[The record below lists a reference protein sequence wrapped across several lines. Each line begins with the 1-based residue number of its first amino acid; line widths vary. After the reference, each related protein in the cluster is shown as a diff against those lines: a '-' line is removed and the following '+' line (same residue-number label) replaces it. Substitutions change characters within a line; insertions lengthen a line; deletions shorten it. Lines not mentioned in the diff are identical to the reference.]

1 MAEITSPSGRV
12 YQWNKPTPP
21 TKDDIDALVA
31 YDSSVGG
38 TPSTPAQPSAP
49 VAQLGSDAQLQK
61 AVNESA
67 SVGEMRRREG
77 EGEIAARRDRTLLE
91 TLSAASPVNM
101 SPLGVGFVPP
111 ISQSDIQ
118 ANAAAAR
125 EIAPIV
131 AGMAAPELL
140 PAKVALTAAAGKIVP
155 KLLSSVGI
163 GTVSGVAQQATE
175 EAVSGFQPA
184 QKGEFGP
191 LGRIVESAGLGGL
204 LGATGVAIERFGPT
218 AYQYAKNIL
227 SPKKFATTAYRPF
240 GNASVSQ
247 LEASA
252 ARQTIQD
259 TTGIDVPV
267 GVGEA
272 IGTPQLANE
281 IKNIQSGL
289 ELSSEAKDA
298 IKRQV
303 AFSATQLKNTFVTE
317 EDLAKHTIATLRQQI
332 GDLSKPVNDAIE
344 AASKELHPA
353 IQSAFKQVQNDALAL
368 VPGTSATPTSFGA
381 KVRSEIQG
389 TFSDL
394 SAGERT
400 AFQKVTSNPDYKT
413 VDIPTGNT
421 KKWSEDLGIQTV
433 QQDIEKTDQFSNIL
447 DSFGRLIAK
456 PEAVST
462 RAVTPMFPVGTGRF
476 SGSIPKFS
484 ENQTLEGMRN
494 FRTQVGGSI
503 GNDTIFPG
511 VSDYQ
516 KKQLY
521 KAVSQD
527 IEAGIAS
534 LPGSTLKTDLQQ
546 ANSLTKQK
554 YATFD
559 NPMMDKILKDFGPEG
574 GIGPASLAAKLR
586 SADGPSFLAE
596 LKKSVPPARA
606 KAITDATS
614 EYLFND
620 IGNAARNSISGEISA
635 GQLLNGIDSL
645 APEIRAEFFPN
656 YKNIVDLAKKQN
668 ALSKVDPKKIIS
680 NLSVDDPALLFD
692 ALGAAPSKD
701 VTDKIVNAFA
711 KSQKL
716 QKQYNGTVIG
726 ALKEMD
732 GDGLSAII
740 EQNPSKFMRS
750 IMDGE
755 TFSPSQTEKAMR
767 IIATHNPELI
777 KHLQFNFVNDLLS
790 RSTGQGRISANNLLK
805 EILPES
811 PLGKAGSMR
820 GISEAV
826 LGPNKLNTLESTLRN
841 LSAIEKAGGDLSPNS
856 PLMDLVARGVGAAA
870 GAATRGMTGIGTIGA
885 ANELAS
891 IAGRSQKIK
900 YAIASYILTTPELRK
915 LAITPINRIDPTT
928 AKNVINGFSNY
939 MIDRFGPD
947 SPEADEIHT
956 MNIDANRR
964 SAK

>member
-1 MAEITSPSGRV
+1 MPRFAVTVDDNGVKKRIVLESDN
-12 YQWNKPTPP
+12 QPTE
-21 TKDDIDALVA
+21 DDVLSALRGSA
-31 YDSSVGG
+31 QSS
-38 TPSTPAQPSAP
+38 TPSTPSQPSAP
-49 VAQLGSDAQLQK
+49 VAQPGYDAQLQS
-61 AVNESA
+61 AVNGAA

-77 EGEIAARRDRTLLE
+77 EGEISAQLQTGSVAAPPGTTAEDVRDITLFPNYGD
-91 TLSAASPVNM
+91 AAKA
-101 SPLGVGFVPP
+101 LGK
-111 ISQSDIQ
+111 
-118 ANAAAAR
+118 
-125 EIAPIV
+125 IASIG
-131 AGMAAPELL
+131 AGIAAPELL
-140 PAKVALTAAAGKIVP
+140 PAKFALTAATARIVP
-155 KLLSSVGI
+155 KILAS
-163 GTVSGVAQQATE
+163 TTRQAVSGVAQQATE

-191 LGRIVESAGLGGL
+191 LGRIKESAELGGF
-204 LGATGVAIERFGPT
+204 LGAAGSLVERFGPT

-227 SPKKFATTAYRPF
+227 SPRKALTTAYRPF

-298 IKRQV
+298 LKRQV
-303 AFSATQLKNTFVTE
+303 AFSATQLKNTGVTE

-620 IGNAARNSISGEISA
+620 IGNAARDSIEGTISA

-668 ALSKVDPKKIIS
+668 ALLKIDPKAAKIIS

-701 VTDKIVNAFA
+701 VTDKIADAFA
-711 KSQKL
+711 KSQKR

-726 ALKEMD
+726 VLKEMD

-755 TFSPSQTEKAMR
+755 TFSPAQTEKAMR
-767 IIATHNPELI
+767 IIATHNPKLI
-777 KHLQFNFVNDLLS
+777 NDLQFNFVNDLLS

-826 LGPNKLNTLESTLRN
+826 LGPNKLDTLESTLRN

>member
-1 MAEITSPSGRV
+1 MPTYKVTDPSSGKTVRLTGDSAPTEQELEEVFKSITQQSPS
-12 YQWNKPTPP
+12 
-21 TKDDIDALVA
+21 
-31 YDSSVGG
+31 
-38 TPSTPAQPSAP
+38 SAP
-49 VAQLGSDAQLQK
+49 VPDPGSAEQMQK

-77 EGEIAARRDRTLLE
+77 EGEISYQRQTGSIAAPPGTTAEDVRDTTLFPNYGD
-91 TLSAASPVNM
+91 AAKA
-101 SPLGVGFVPP
+101 LGK
-111 ISQSDIQ
+111 
-118 ANAAAAR
+118 
-125 EIAPIV
+125 IASLG
-131 AGMAAPELL
+131 AGVAAPELL
-140 PAKVALTAAAGKIVP
+140 PAKLALTALAGKTVP
-155 KLLSSVGI
+155 KILATAARES
-163 GTVSGVAQQATE
+163 VSGAAQQVTE

-184 QKGEFGP
+184 KEGELGP
-191 LGRIVESAGLGGL
+191 VGRITASTGLGGL
-204 LGATGVAIERFGPT
+204 LGGTASLAERYLPT
-218 AYQYAKNIL
+218 AYQVAKNVL
-227 SPKKFATTAYRPF
+227 SFSPKKAATTAFRPF

-247 LEASA
+247 LDASS
-252 ARQTIQD
+252 ARQMIQD
-259 TTGIDVPV
+259 TTGVEVPV

-298 IKRQV
+298 LKRQI
-303 AFSATQLKNTFVTE
+303 AFSATQLKNTGVTAD
-317 EDLAKHTIATLRQQI
+317 DLAKHTIATLRQQI
-332 GDLSKPVNDAIE
+332 GDLSKPSRDAIE

-353 IQSAFKQVQNDALAL
+353 IESAFKQVQNDALAL

-381 KVRSEIQG
+381 RVRSEIQG

-394 SAGERT
+394 STEERT
-400 AFQKVTSNPDYKT
+400 AFQKVTSNPDYT
-413 VDIPTGNT
+413 AVDIPTGNT

-433 QQDIEKTDQFSNIL
+433 QQDIEKPEQFSNIL
-447 DSFGRLIAK
+447 DAFGRLIPKVETA
-456 PEAVST
+456 ST
-462 RAVTPMFPVGTGRF
+462 KAITPMFPVGTGRF

-503 GNDTIFPG
+503 GNDSILPG

-527 IEAGIAS
+527 IDNGIAS

-559 NPMMDKILKDFGPEG
+559 NPMMDKILQDFGPEG
-574 GIGPASLAAKLR
+574 GIGPASLASKLR

-606 KAITDATS
+606 KAITDAAS
-614 EYLFND
+614 EYLFNE
-620 IGNAARNSISGEISA
+620 IGHAARNSISGEMSA

-645 APEIRAEFFPN
+645 APEIRSEFFPN
-656 YKNIVDLAKKQN
+656 YNNIVGLAKKQN
-668 ALSKVDPKKIIS
+668 ALSKLDPKKIIS

-692 ALGAAPSKD
+692 ALGASPSKD
-701 VTDKIVNAFA
+701 VTDKIVDAFA

-726 ALKEMD
+726 ALQKMD

-755 TFSPSQTEKAMR
+755 TFSPAQTEKAMR
-767 IIATHNPELI
+767 IIATHNPKLI
-777 KHLQFNFVNDLLS
+777 NDLQFNFVNDLLS

-820 GISEAV
+820 GVSEAV
-826 LGPNKLNTLESTLRN
+826 LGPNKLDSLESTLRS

-856 PLMDLVARGVGAAA
+856 PLMDLVARGAGAVA

-928 AKNVINGFSNY
+928 AKNMISGFSNY
-939 MIDRFGPD
+939 MVDRFGPD
-947 SPEADEIHT
+947 SPEADEIYT

>member
-1 MAEITSPSGRV
+1 MSNDGLLSLKRQA
-12 YQWNKPTPP
+12 
-21 TKDDIDALVA
+21 
-31 YDSSVGG
+31 
-38 TPSTPAQPSAP
+38 TPAQPSAP
-49 VAQLGSDAQLQK
+49 VAQLGSDAQLQS
-61 AVNESA
+61 AVNGAA

-77 EGEIAARRDRTLLE
+77 EGEISAQLQTGSVAAPPGTTAEDVRDITLFPNYGD
-91 TLSAASPVNM
+91 AAKA
-101 SPLGVGFVPP
+101 LGK
-111 ISQSDIQ
+111 
-118 ANAAAAR
+118 
-125 EIAPIV
+125 IASIG
-131 AGMAAPELL
+131 AGIAAPELL
-140 PAKVALTAAAGKIVP
+140 PAKLALTALAGKTVP
-155 KLLSSVGI
+155 KILATAARE
-163 GTVSGVAQQATE
+163 TVSGVAQQATE

-184 QKGEFGP
+184 KKDEFGP

-204 LGATGVAIERFGPT
+204 LGAAGSLVERFGPT
-218 AYQYAKNIL
+218 AYQYAKNVL

-298 IKRQV
+298 LKRQV
-303 AFSATQLKNTFVTE
+303 AFSATQLKNTGVTE

-332 GDLSKPVNDAIE
+332 GDLSKQAKDYVD
-344 AASKELHPA
+344 AASNELKPA
-353 IQSAFKQVQNDALAL
+353 IASAFNQVQNDALAL

-413 VDIPTGNT
+413 VDIPTTET
-421 KKWSEDLGIQTV
+421 KAWRNALQGSTV
-433 QQDIEKTDQFSNIL
+433 QTASGNIPI
-447 DSFGRLIAK
+447 SI
-456 PEAVST
+456 
-462 RAVTPMFPVGTGRF
+462 TPQGTGKF
-476 SGSIPKFS
+476 ASIIPEF
-484 ENQTLEGMRN
+484 EDVQTLEGMRN
-494 FRTQVGGSI
+494 FRTQVGSSI
-503 GNDTIFPG
+503 GNDSVLPG

-755 TFSPSQTEKAMR
+755 TFSPAQTEKAMR
-767 IIATHNPELI
+767 IIATHNPKLI
-777 KHLQFNFVNDLLS
+777 NDLQFNFINDLLS

-826 LGPNKLNTLESTLRN
+826 LGPNKLDTLESTLRN

>member
-1 MAEITSPSGRV
+1 MPLTEQNRQKLDGIVSQMETNGE
-12 YQWNKPTPP
+12 KPENIQFVVNDF
-21 TKDDIDALVA
+21 KSKYEQA
-31 YDSSVGG
+31 
-38 TPSTPAQPSAP
+38 TPAQPSAP
-49 VAQLGSDAQLQK
+49 VADPGSAEQMQS
-61 AVNESA
+61 AVDQSA

-77 EGEIAARRDRTLLE
+77 EGEISASRDRTLLE

-101 SPLGVGFVPP
+101 SPLGIGVVPP

-118 ANAAAAR
+118 ANAAAAKKV
-125 EIAPIV
+125 APFV
-131 AGMAAPELL
+131 AGLAAPELL
-140 PAKVALTAAAGKIVP
+140 PAKLALTALTGKTVP
-155 KLLSSVGI
+155 KILATAARES
-163 GTVSGVAQQATE
+163 VSGAAQQVTE

-184 QKGEFGP
+184 KEGELGP
-191 LGRIVESAGLGGL
+191 VGRITASTGLGGL
-204 LGATGVAIERFGPT
+204 LGGTASLAERYLPA
-218 AYQYAKNIL
+218 AYQVAKNVL
-227 SPKKFATTAYRPF
+227 SFSPKKAATTPFRPF

-247 LEASA
+247 LDASS
-252 ARQTIQD
+252 ARQMIQD
-259 TTGIDVPV
+259 TTGIEVPV

-298 IKRQV
+298 LKRQI
-303 AFSATQLKNTFVTE
+303 AFSATQLKNTGVTAD
-317 EDLAKHTIATLRQQI
+317 DLARHAIATLRQQI
-332 GDLSKPVNDAIE
+332 GDLSKPSRDAIE

-353 IQSAFKQVQNDALAL
+353 IESAFKQVQNDALAL

-394 SAGERT
+394 KAEET
-400 AFQKVTSNPDYKT
+400 KAFQKVTSNPDYKT
-413 VDIPTGNT
+413 VDIQTTGT
-421 KKWSEDLGIQTV
+421 KAWRDALQGSTV
-433 QQDIEKTDQFSNIL
+433 QTASGNIPI
-447 DSFGRLIAK
+447 SI
-456 PEAVST
+456 
-462 RAVTPMFPVGTGRF
+462 TPQGTGKF
-476 SGSIPKFS
+476 ASIIPEF
-484 ENQTLEGMRN
+484 EDVQTLEAMRN

-546 ANSLTKQK
+546 ANALTKQK

-559 NPMMDKILKDFGPEG
+559 NPMMDKILQDFGPEG
-574 GIGPASLAAKLR
+574 GIGPASLASKLR

-606 KAITDATS
+606 KAITDAAS
-614 EYLFND
+614 EYLFNE
-620 IGNAARNSISGEISA
+620 IGHAARNSISGEMSA

-656 YKNIVDLAKKQN
+656 YNNIVGLAKKQN
-668 ALSKVDPKKIIS
+668 ALSKLDPKKIIS

-692 ALGAAPSKD
+692 ALGASPSKD
-701 VTDKIVNAFA
+701 VTDKIVDAFA

-726 ALKEMD
+726 ALQKMD

-755 TFSPSQTEKAMR
+755 TFSPAQTEKAMR
-767 IIATHNPELI
+767 VIATNNPKLI
-777 KHLQFNFVNDLLS
+777 NDLQFNFVNDLLS

-820 GISEAV
+820 GVSEAV
-826 LGPNKLNTLESTLRN
+826 LGPNKLDSLESTLRS

-856 PLMDLVARGVGAAA
+856 PLMDLVARGAGAVA

-928 AKNVINGFSNY
+928 AKNMISGFSNY
-939 MIDRFGPD
+939 MVDRFGPD
-947 SPEADEIHT
+947 SPEADEIYT

-964 SAK
+964 PTK

>member
-1 MAEITSPSGRV
+1 MPRFAVTVDDNGVKKRIVLESDN
-12 YQWNKPTPP
+12 QPTE
-21 TKDDIDALVA
+21 DDVLSALRGSA
-31 YDSSVGG
+31 QSS
-38 TPSTPAQPSAP
+38 TPSTPSQPSAP
-49 VAQLGSDAQLQK
+49 VAQPGYDAQLQS
-61 AVNESA
+61 AVNGAA

-77 EGEIAARRDRTLLE
+77 EGEISAQLQTGSVAAPPGTTAEDVRDITLFPNYGD
-91 TLSAASPVNM
+91 AAKA
-101 SPLGVGFVPP
+101 LGK
-111 ISQSDIQ
+111 
-118 ANAAAAR
+118 
-125 EIAPIV
+125 IASIG
-131 AGMAAPELL
+131 AGIAAPELL
-140 PAKVALTAAAGKIVP
+140 PAKFALTAATARIVP
-155 KLLSSVGI
+155 KILAS
-163 GTVSGVAQQATE
+163 TTRQAVSGVAQQATE

-298 IKRQV
+298 LKRQV
-303 AFSATQLKNTFVTE
+303 AFSATQLKNTGVTE

-620 IGNAARNSISGEISA
+620 IGNAARDSIEGTISA

-668 ALSKVDPKKIIS
+668 ALLKIDPKAAKIIS

-701 VTDKIVNAFA
+701 VTDKIADAFA
-711 KSQKL
+711 KSQKR

-726 ALKEMD
+726 VLKEMD

-755 TFSPSQTEKAMR
+755 TFSPAQTEKAMR
-767 IIATHNPELI
+767 IIATHNPKLI
-777 KHLQFNFVNDLLS
+777 NDLQFNFVNDLLS

-826 LGPNKLNTLESTLRN
+826 LGPNKLDTLESTLRN

>member
-38 TPSTPAQPSAP
+38 TPSTPSQPSAP
-49 VAQLGSDAQLQK
+49 VAQPGPDAQLQS
-61 AVNESA
+61 AVNKSA

-204 LGATGVAIERFGPT
+204 LGATGAAIERFGPT
-218 AYQYAKNIL
+218 AYQYAKNVL
-227 SPKKFATTAYRPF
+227 SPRKALTTAYRPF

-368 VPGTSATPTSFGA
+368 VPGTSATPTSFGV

-400 AFQKVTSNPDYKT
+400 AFQKVTSNPDYKA
-413 VDIPTGNT
+413 VDIPTTET
-421 KKWSEDLGIQTV
+421 KAWRNALQGSTV
-433 QQDIEKTDQFSNIL
+433 QTASGNIPI
-447 DSFGRLIAK
+447 SI
-456 PEAVST
+456 
-462 RAVTPMFPVGTGRF
+462 TPQGTGKF
-476 SGSIPKFS
+476 ASIIPEF
-484 ENQTLEGMRN
+484 EDVQTLEGMRN

-554 YATFD
+554 YSTFD

-755 TFSPSQTEKAMR
+755 TFSPAQTEKAMR
-767 IIATHNPELI
+767 IIATHNPKLI
-777 KHLQFNFVNDLLS
+777 NDLQFNFINDLLS

-826 LGPNKLNTLESTLRN
+826 LGPNKLDTLESTLRN